1 MLDYVILGFL
11 RVMPMTG
18 YQLKKNIDVSTG
30 NFWTASFGGL
40 YPALARLKKKGLV
53 KIEEAEG
60 KKIYSITEQGMVTL
74 DRWIG
79 QPYKK
84 PIWKDEFMLKMFF
97 ATDDELAELRSQIY
111 KRLGEVESKLGEL
124 NKLTDKIT
132 MSKGQKF
139 CFELGR
145 SLLETERVAL
155 LEFLKEAEE

>member
-11 RVMPMTG
+11 RIMPMTG
-18 YQLKKNIDVSTG
+18 YQLKKNIDVSTS

-40 YPALARLKKKGLV
+40 YPALARLEKKNWV
-53 KIEEAEG
+53 KIKESEG
-60 KKIYSITEQGMVTL
+60 KKIYSITEQGRNTL
-74 DRWIG
+74 DSWIK

-84 PIWKDEFMLKMFF
+84 QIWKDEFMLKMFF
-97 ATDDELAELRSQIY
+97 ATDTELPGLLSQIY

-124 NKLTDKIT
+124 NKITDKIT

-145 SLLETERVAL
+145 SLLETERRAL
-155 LEFLKEAEE
+155 FEFLKELGE